1 VATAATPFAVLEAA
15 CYYTVLRLL
24 EQGYGVA
31 VVDNFHNSVP
41 EVLDRVLLIVR
52 RPRALC
58 PP

>member
-1 VATAATPFAVLEAA
+1 MPFAVLEAA

-31 VVDNFHNSVP
+31 IVDNFHNSVP